1 MLHLDAAKPG
11 DAPLMNLGCEQLI
24 VGNLGHVG
32 WLLKRVFDKSGVIS
46 VAHIK
51 EYADAAAAAV
61 GMALGLGALDGT
73 RLLLHLLAAP
83 LNPALAATNAAK
95 KKAPTFLA
103 QLESS
108 AAKGEKKEMLKLAH
122 EFLAFGSF
130 SPVFAGR
137 GGHVRSRYERSAA
150 EATAA
155 LAGRLLTVWCPHQL
169 DERRAAHLRKSLPC
183 GSQVRFRDTSMTLP
197 RHFRDTSRHVSPTGR

>member
-1 MLHLDAAKPG
+1 VLHLDAAKPG

-46 VAHIK
+46 VAHI
-51 EYADAAAAAV
+51 AAAAAAV

-95 KKAPTFLA
+95 KKAPKFLA

-108 AAKGEKKEMLKLAH
+108 ADKGEKQEMLKLA
-122 EFLAFGSF
+122 LAFGSF
-130 SPVFAGR
+130 SPVFGGR
-137 GGHVRSRYERSAA
+137 GGHVRARFERSAA

-155 LAGRLLTVWCPHQL
+155 LGGRSLTVWCPHQL
-169 DERRAAHLRKSLPC
+169 DERRAAHLRKSLPY
-183 GSQVRFRDTSMTLP
+183 GSQVRFRDTSETLP
-197 RHFRDTSRHVSPTGR
+197 RHFRDTSRHVSPTSR